1 MRQVLQRGHWY
12 FFQEKREALFYILE
26 NKVLAGRAE
35 RAAGEAVGR
44 KLTVAFFE
52 RIGNEGLVRPVDRSS
67 QALKHQLLTL
77 AELLQTCGLGDLAH
91 DPSRTSAE
99 TELLLEAKYLDLEL
113 RRHKGLPEPTA
124 QDPNSFLLEAD
135 ENAEDKLLEDLQ
147 HEDLTKLALARTL
160 QRHEHLRQHET
171 LRDAWALKWEA
182 LRQRVDTLLPHPP
195 APPAPAAA
203 PARGARA
210 APGPQAGRG
219 CVRGRGRARGAG
231 TR

>member
-12 FFQEKREALFYILE
+12 FFQEKREALFYVLE

-52 RIGNEGLVRPVDRSS
+52 RLGNEGLVRPVDRSS
-67 QALKHQLLTL
+67 QALKQQLLTL

-135 ENAEDKLLEDLQ
+135 DNAEETLLEDLQ
-147 HEDLTKLALARTL
+147 PEDLTKLAFARTL
-160 QRHEHLRQHET
+160 QRHDRLGSRET
-171 LRDAWALKWEA
+171 LKEAWATKWEA
-182 LRQRVDTLLPHPP
+182 LRRRVDTLLPHPP
-195 APPAPAAA
+195 APPAPAA

-219 CVRGRGRARGAG
+219 RGRGRGRVAGAR
-231 TR
+231 

>member
-12 FFQEKREALFYILE
+12 FFQEKREALFYVLE
-26 NKVLAGRAE
+26 NKVLPGRAE
-35 RAAGEAVGR
+35 IPAGEAVGR

-52 RIGNEGLVRPVDRSS
+52 RLGNEGLVRPVDRSS
-67 QALKHQLLTL
+67 QALSPQLLTL

-135 ENAEDKLLEDLQ
+135 DNAEDKLLEDLQ
-147 HEDLTKLALARTL
+147 HDDLTKLAFARTL
-160 QRHEHLRQHET
+160 QRYERLAPRES
-171 LRDAWALKWEA
+171 LKDAWATKWEA
-182 LRQRVDTLLPHPP
+182 LRGRVDTLLPHPP
-195 APPAPAAA
+195 APPAPAA

-219 CVRGRGRARGAG
+219 RGRGRGRRRASG